1 MDKEDLRGFF
11 CFFLF
16 FERLKIFEKYKKI
29 ISVFYFSEV
38 FGFIYTET
46 LRKMNAM
53 DDKDI
58 ILAMRTAPDKGFRQ
72 LMAKYKEPVY
82 WHIRRLVVAHDDAQ
96 DAVQETFV
104 RVFRSFPRFDGKG
117 SLTAW
122 IYRIAT
128 NEALRLLSRHRPE
141 TLPLESAG
149 TAVAGLPAAAYVDYS
164 DLEAVMLQRAIL
176 SLPEKQQ
183 IAFNLRY
190 YDEMDYDEIAA
201 VMESTPSAAKSN
213 YHLAKGRITEY
224 MNNHG

>member
-1 MDKEDLRGFF
+1 
-11 CFFLF
+11 
-16 FERLKIFEKYKKI
+16 
-29 ISVFYFSEV
+29 
-38 FGFIYTET
+38 
-46 LRKMNAM
+46 M

-58 ILAMRTAPDKGFRQ
+58 ILAMQTAPDRGFRM
-72 LMAKYKEPVY
+72 LMTKYKEPVY

-104 RVFRSFPRFDGKG
+104 RVFRSFSRFEGKD
-117 SLTAW
+117 SLKAW

-128 NEALRLLSRHRPE
+128 NEALRIISRYRTE
-141 TLPLESAG
+141 TLSLESAG
-149 TAVAGLPAAAYVDYS
+149 TAVAGLPASAYVDYS
-164 DLEAVMLQRAIL
+164 DLEAVMLQKAIL

-190 YDEMDYDEIAA
+190 YDEMGYEDIAE